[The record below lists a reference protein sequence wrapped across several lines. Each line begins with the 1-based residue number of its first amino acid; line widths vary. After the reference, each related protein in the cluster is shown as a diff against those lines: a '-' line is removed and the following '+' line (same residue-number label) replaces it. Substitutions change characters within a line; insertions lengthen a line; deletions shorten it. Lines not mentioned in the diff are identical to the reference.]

1 MLLALLALLQLV
13 PVLPAES
20 STLEFLGDQ
29 IATCLGREDPV
40 CAEPLVTEMQRQMA
54 DSVSAAYCR
63 GVTDF
68 LEGKFSDARTSLQKT
83 AGDTHAPSSLRERA
97 QQYLDLT
104 ISTAEVLEGAQP
116 HKLLGGRVTVWLR
129 PGADE
134 VLLSYI
140 DHVVGRTLPILEQ
153 AFGAVGDEPI
163 AIHVYPRSEDLGRVS
178 GLTVEQIRNSGTI
191 ALCKYNRVMIT
202 SPQDLVFGYAW
213 ADTVAHELTHW
224 FVIKRGGPGVP
235 VWLHEGL
242 ARSFEGV
249 WRGRPAALLDRS
261 ERQAL
266 LAARAKHKFI
276 TLARMSPS
284 MALLPT
290 QEDTQ
295 LAFAEVHN
303 AVSWLLARGGVQES
317 KAGRAAEGQAGRL
330 VSYFGAGLD
339 EAAALQKF
347 AGLTPAQFAVDWKKD
362 LMAMDLREQNDALA
376 AGEQG
381 QQLRRPEKL
390 YFKSAGG
397 TAAVLKSLGGD
408 ARKFAELGDRLAVA
422 NRPLAA
428 ALEYRKAMAAG
439 QSDGP
444 LLPTRLVRVLLDL
457 KKPDEAMD
465 YLKPA
470 LEAWPEHAPLYI
482 LAGRAQL
489 DAGKYREALE
499 SLERAAWFNP
509 FDPQL
514 HDLAAQA
521 YEALGE
527 THDAALARA
536 REKLVSAGL

>member
-1 MLLALLALLQLV
+1 MFSLLLALVLAAV
-13 PVLPAES
+13 PPAPPS
-20 STLEFLGDQ
+20 LEVLGDE
-29 IATCLGREDPV
+29 IGTCLGREDPV
-40 CAEPLVTEMQRQMA
+40 CAEPLVAEMQRQLA
-54 DSVSAAYCR
+54 DSVSAAYSR

-68 LEGKFSDARTSLQKT
+68 LEGKFAEARVSLQKT
-83 AGDTHAPSSLRERA
+83 AGAVTAPTTLRERA

-104 ISTAEVLEGAQP
+104 ISTAEVLEGTKP
-116 HKLLGGRVTVWLR
+116 HKILNGRVTVWLH

-134 VLLSYI
+134 VLLAYI
-140 DHVVGRTLPILEQ
+140 EHVVSRTLPILEQ
-153 AFGAVGDEPI
+153 AFGAVGDQPI

-266 LAARAKHKFI
+266 LAARGKKKFI

-284 MALLPT
+284 MALLPS

-295 LAFAEVHN
+295 LAFAEVHH
-303 AVSWLLARGGVQES
+303 AVGWLLAHGGVQES
-317 KAGRAAEGQAGRL
+317 KAGRSSDGQAGRL
-330 VSYFGAGLD
+330 VSYFGQGLD
-339 EAAALQKF
+339 ENGALQKF
-347 AGLTPAQFAVDWKKD
+347 SSLNPTQFAAAWKKD
-362 LMAMDLREQNDALA
+362 LMAVDLREQNDP
-376 AGEQG
+376 E

-422 NRPLAA
+422 HRPLAA
-428 ALEYRKAMAAG
+428 AIEYRKAMAAG

-457 KKPDEAMD
+457 NKPDEAMD

-470 LEAWPEHAPLYI
+470 LEAWPEHAPLHI
-482 LAGRAQL
+482 LAGRAHL
-489 DAGKYREALE
+489 AAGKYREALE
-499 SLERAAWFNP
+499 ALERAAWFNP

-521 YEALGE
+521 HDALGE
-527 THDAALARA
+527 AHEATQARA
-536 REKLVSAGL
+536 RQKLVGSGL

>member
-1 MLLALLALLQLV
+1 MPSLLLALLLASATA
-13 PVLPAES
+13 PSP
-20 STLEFLGDQ
+20 TLEVLGDQ
-29 IATCLGREDPV
+29 ISACLGREDPV
-40 CAEPLVTEMQRQMA
+40 CAEPLVADMQRQMA
-54 DSVSAAYCR
+54 DSVAAAYCR

-68 LEGKFSDARTSLQKT
+68 LEGKFADARVSLQKT
-83 AGDTHAPSSLRERA
+83 AGLTHAPASLRERA
-97 QQYLDLT
+97 QLYLDLT
-104 ISTAEVLEGAQP
+104 ISTAEVLASAKP
-116 HKLLGGRVTVWLR
+116 HTMLNGRVTVWLR

-134 VLLSYI
+134 VLLAYI
-140 DHVVGRTLPILEQ
+140 EHVLSRTLPILEQ
-153 AFGAVGDEPI
+153 AFGAVGEEPI

-266 LAARAKHKFI
+266 LAARGKKKFI
-276 TLARMSPS
+276 TLQRMSPS

-295 LAFAEVHN
+295 LAFAEVHH
-303 AVSWLLARGGVQES
+303 AVGWLLAQGGALES
-317 KAGRAAEGQAGRL
+317 KAGRPADGQAGRL
-330 VSYFGAGLD
+330 VSYFGQGLD
-339 EAAALQKF
+339 ETAALQKF
-347 AGLTPAQFAVDWKKD
+347 SGMTPAQFAAAWKKD
-362 LMAMDLREQNDALA
+362 MLAVDLREQNDPEA
-376 AGEQG
+376 
-381 QQLRRPEKL
+381 QLRRPEKL

-422 NRPLAA
+422 HRPLAA
-428 ALEYRKAMAAG
+428 AIEYRKAMAAG

-457 KKPDEAMD
+457 NKSDEALD

-489 DAGKYREALE
+489 VAGKFREALE

-521 YEALGE
+521 HEALGE
-527 THDAALARA
+527 THEAAQARI
-536 REKLVSAGL
+536 RQKLVAAGL

>member
-1 MLLALLALLQLV
+1 MLIGLLALLLMFPA
-13 PVLPAES
+13 LPAES
-20 STLEFLGDQ
+20 PTIEALGDQ

-40 CAEPLVTEMQRQMA
+40 CAEPLVADMQRQMA

-68 LEGKFSDARTSLQKT
+68 LEGKFTEARTSLQKT
-83 AGDTHAPSSLRERA
+83 AGDTHAPAALRERA

-104 ISTAEVLEGAQP
+104 ISTAEVLDGAKP
-116 HKLLGGRVTVWLR
+116 HKILAGRVTVWLR

-134 VLLSYI
+134 VLLGYI
-140 DHVVGRTLPILEQ
+140 EHVVGRTLPILEQ
-153 AFGAVGDEPI
+153 AFGKVGDEPI

-266 LAARAKHKFI
+266 LAARVKKKFI

-295 LAFAEVHN
+295 LAFAEVHH
-303 AVSWLLARGGVQES
+303 AVGWLLAHGGVQES
-317 KAGRAAEGQAGRL
+317 KAGRSADGQAGRL

-339 EAAALQKF
+339 ENGALQKF
-347 AGLTPAQFAVDWKKD
+347 SGLTPSVFAANWKKD
-362 LMAMDLREQNDALA
+362 MLAVDLREQNDP
-376 AGEQG
+376 E
-381 QQLRRPEKL
+381 QQLRKPEKL

-422 NRPLAA
+422 KRPFAA
-428 ALEYRKAMAAG
+428 AIEYRKAMAAG

-457 KKPDEAMD
+457 NKPEEALD

-470 LEAWPEHAPLYI
+470 LEAWPEHAPLHI
-482 LAGRAQL
+482 LAGRAHL
-489 DAGKYREALE
+489 AAGKFREALE

-521 YEALGE
+521 YDALGE
-527 THDAALARA
+527 AHDAAAARVRQKQVA
-536 REKLVSAGL
+536 AGM

>member
-1 MLLALLALLQLV
+1 MLTSLFALLL
-13 PVLPAES
+13 S
-20 STLEFLGDQ
+20 SATTQSPTLELLGDQ
-29 IATCLGREDPV
+29 IAACLGREDPV
-40 CAEPLVTEMQRQMA
+40 CAEPLVLEMQRQMA
-54 DSVSAAYCR
+54 DSVSAGYCR

-68 LEGKFSDARTSLQKT
+68 LEGKFADARVSLQKT
-83 AGDTHAPSSLRERA
+83 AGSAHAPAGLREHA

-104 ISTAEVLEGAQP
+104 ISTAEVLDGAKP

-134 VLLSYI
+134 VLLDYI
-140 DHVVGRTLPILEQ
+140 EHVVSRTLPILEQ
-153 AFGAVGDEPI
+153 ALGAVGDEPI
-163 AIHVYPRSEDLGRVS
+163 AIHVYSRSEDLGRVS
-178 GLTVEQIRNSGTI
+178 GLTLEQIRNSGTI
-191 ALCKYNRVMIT
+191 ALCKYNRVMLT

-266 LAARAKHKFI
+266 LAARAKKKFI

-290 QEDTQ
+290 QDETQ
-295 LAFAEVHN
+295 LAFAEVHH
-303 AVSWLLARGGVQES
+303 AVGWLLARGGVQES
-317 KAGRAAEGQAGRL
+317 TAGRSSDGQAGRL
-330 VSYFGAGLD
+330 VSYFGQGLD
-339 EAAALQKF
+339 ENAALQKF
-347 AGLTPAQFAVDWKKD
+347 SGLTAGQFAAEWKKD
-362 LMAMDLREQNDALA
+362 LLTVDLREQNDP
-376 AGEQG
+376 E

-422 NRPLAA
+422 HRPLAA
-428 ALEYRKAMAAG
+428 SIEYRKAMAAG

-457 KKPDEAMD
+457 QKPDEALD

-470 LEAWPEHAPLYI
+470 LEAWPEHAPLHI

-489 DAGKYREALE
+489 AAGKFREALE

-521 YEALGE
+521 FQALGE
-527 THDAALARA
+527 TRDAAVSRA
-536 REKLVSAGL
+536 RQKLVESRM

>member
-1 MLLALLALLQLV
+1 MLLRLFAWLLAGVTAPV
-13 PVLPAES
+13 PTLDVLS
-20 STLEFLGDQ
+20 DQ
-29 IATCLGREDPV
+29 IAACLGREDPQ
-40 CAEPLVTEMQRQMA
+40 CAEPLVADMQRQMA

-68 LEGKFSDARTSLQKT
+68 LEGKFPEARISLQKI
-83 AGDTHAPSSLRERA
+83 AGVAHAPATLREHA
-97 QQYLDLT
+97 QQYLDLA
-104 ISTAEVLEGAQP
+104 ISTAEVLDGAKP

-134 VLLSYI
+134 VLLGYI
-140 DHVVGRTLPILEQ
+140 EHVVSRTLPILEQ

-178 GLTVEQIRNSGTI
+178 GLTVDQIRNSGTI
-191 ALCKYNRVMIT
+191 ALCKYNRVMLT

-224 FVIKRGGPGVP
+224 FIIKRGGPGVP

-242 ARSFEGV
+242 ARSYEGV
-249 WRGRPAALLDRS
+249 WRGRAAALLDRS

-266 LAARAKHKFI
+266 LLARGKKKFI

-295 LAFAEVHN
+295 LAFAEVHH
-303 AVSWLLARGGVQES
+303 AVGWLLAHGGVQES
-317 KAGRAAEGQAGRL
+317 RAGRASDGQAGRL
-330 VSYFGAGLD
+330 VSYFGQGLD
-339 EAAALQKF
+339 ESAALQKF
-347 AGLTPAQFAVDWKKD
+347 SGLAPAQFAADWKKD
-362 LMAMDLREQNDALA
+362 MLAVDLREQNDP
-376 AGEQG
+376 E
-381 QQLRRPEKL
+381 QQLRHPEKL

-422 NRPLAA
+422 HRPLAA
-428 ALEYRKAMAAG
+428 VIEYRKAMAAG

-457 KKPDEAMD
+457 QKPDEALE

-482 LAGRAQL
+482 LAGRAQVA
-489 DAGKYREALE
+489 AGKFREALE

-514 HDLAAQA
+514 HELAAQA
-521 YEALGE
+521 HDALGE
-527 THDAALARA
+527 ANDAAQARA
-536 REKLVSAGL
+536 RQKLVTSGL